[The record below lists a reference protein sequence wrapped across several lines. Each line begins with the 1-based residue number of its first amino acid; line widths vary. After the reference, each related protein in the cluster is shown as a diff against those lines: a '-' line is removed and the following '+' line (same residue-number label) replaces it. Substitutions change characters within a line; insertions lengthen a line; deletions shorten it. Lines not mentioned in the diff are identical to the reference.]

1 MGRRYLM
8 DTSIRPCDPRTV
20 DIYINDRRYCT
31 FTNCIIPIDV
41 LQRRLIRDAIIGDGK
56 IMIVERDD
64 YNNPKPSTSDR

>member
-1 MGRRYLM
+1 M

-41 LQRRLIRDAIIGDGK
+41 LQQRLIEHALIGDGK
-56 IMIVERDD
+56 IMIVERGN
-64 YNNPKPSTSDR
+64 YNILEPSKSDR

>member
-1 MGRRYLM
+1 
-8 DTSIRPCDPRTV
+8 V

-31 FTNCIIPIDV
+31 FTNCVIPIDV